1 MNGEVHH
8 RPRYRRF
15 PATAAVGVLREPD
28 EEQERIFRTLVERN
42 AINMDSR
49 ATAVCVLG
57 PETEPE
63 RLRERLDTELA
74 PVLQRLAGR
83 VA

>member
-1 MNGEVHH
+1 
-8 RPRYRRF
+8 
-15 PATAAVGVLREPD
+15 
-28 EEQERIFRTLVERN
+28 
-42 AINMDSR
+42 MDSP

-57 PETEPE
+57 PETGPE
-63 RLRERLDTELA
+63 HLRQRLDTELA